1 MKRTLLR
8 GEISY
13 SSAKDKEVNIL
24 HRLEYPEKQNQFITE
39 LVNREQ
45 WIKGVV
51 AHHLNITPSKCHIAD
66 PHRWLWGSF
75 NLCIPVTIHNWIRE
89 QPGNQVLLRLPLPYK
104 VGEAFRPGNM
114 DEKIRCEA
122 STYAWLEEN
131 HPHIPIPRLYGFSLS
146 SGESFTTRKNLP
158 FFSRYYQ
165 YIRRQLYLWASKFIW
180 SISVLPSAYIRHQP
194 LALSP
199 PSDLA
204 YLLIEYIE
212 PKQGTMLSNT
222 WQTHSNNTALRTTL
236 FRSLA
241 RILLSFARVPLP
253 CIGSFTIDNNG
264 FISLSNRPLTLEIQ
278 ELENEQIPIDIP
290 RDYTYQT
297 SDSYITDISNI
308 FVDQNW
314 NITSLVDL
322 EWGCSLPIEMIHPP
336 YWLTSEYADAI
347 NEDEYR
353 KMWTEFVHILAQEED
368 YAFMNQQHNYSMKS
382 TRLSTIMTKAWE
394 MGTLWYSL
402 ALRSPAAI
410 FCLFLDRIQT
420 KLGKDN
426 YSNEEYGLVMAF
438 QWRSDIG
445 NILTKKLKDKEAYDV
460 DLRRAFLPS
469 ETSEP

>member
-24 HRLEYPEKQNQFITE
+24 HRLEYPEKQNQFITD

-51 AHHLNITPSKCHIAD
+51 AHHLNITSAKCHVAD
-66 PHRWLWGSF
+66 PHGWLWGSF

-89 QPGNQVLLRLPLPYK
+89 QPGNRVLLRLPLPYK
-104 VGEAFRPGNM
+104 VGESFRPGNM

-146 SGESFTTRKNLP
+146 SGES
-158 FFSRYYQ
+158 
-165 YIRRQLYLWASKFIW
+165 
-180 SISVLPSAYIRHQP
+180 
-194 LALSP
+194 
-199 PSDLA
+199 
-204 YLLIEYIE
+204 
-212 PKQGTMLSNT
+212 
-222 WQTHSNNTALRTTL
+222 
-236 FRSLA
+236 
-241 RILLSFARVPLP
+241 
-253 CIGSFTIDNNG
+253 
-264 FISLSNRPLTLEIQ
+264 
-278 ELENEQIPIDIP
+278 
-290 RDYTYQT
+290 
-297 SDSYITDISNI
+297 SNI
-308 FVDQNW
+308 FVDQQW

-322 EWGCSLPIEMIHPP
+322 EWGCSLPVEMIHPP
-336 YWLTSEYADAI
+336 YWLTSEFADAI
-347 NEDEYR
+347 DEDEYK
-353 KMWTEFVHILAQEED
+353 KMWTEFVRILAQEEES
-368 YAFMNQQHNYSMKS
+368 ATKQQHNYSMNN
-382 TRLSTIMTKAWE
+382 TRLSTIMTKTWE

-410 FCLFLDRIQT
+410 FRLFLDRIQT

-438 QWRSDIG
+438 QWRSGIG
-445 NILTKKLKDKEAYDV
+445 NILAQKIKDREAYDA

-469 ETSEP
+469 ETSDP